1 MPALP
6 SRTRATLFGLLAIV
20 LWSSVVGLIR
30 SVSEGLGPIGGAAM
44 IYSVSAVFLL
54 VALGVPKWRSFPR
67 PYLIVGSLLFVS
79 YEICLSLS
87 LGYAN
92 TRLQAIEVGMINYL
106 WPCFTVLMALAING
120 QKAKWWLLPGLLLS
134 LFGIGWIMSG
144 EGGWS
149 PAQMLANV
157 RSNPLSYALAFS
169 GAVIWA
175 LYCNLTKKIAQGS
188 NGVVLFIVLTALAL
202 WLKYAFSAESGM
214 QFSAGVTVTLLC
226 AGVAMGAGYA
236 AWNVGILRGN
246 MTLLA
251 TVSYFTP
258 VLSAVFAA
266 LVLHTSLTASFWQGV
281 AMVTLGSLICWRA
294 TRGNYRKL
302 SAVVAMLN

>member
-1 MPALP
+1 MSSLPAQYK
-6 SRTRATLFGLLAIV
+6 ATLLGLLAIL

-54 VALGVPKWRSFPR
+54 LALRMPNLRLFPR
-67 PYLIVGSLLFVS
+67 PYLLLGSLLFVS

-106 WPCFTVLMALAING
+106 WPCFTVLMALVFNG

-144 EGGWS
+144 EGDWS
-149 PAQMLANV
+149 PAQMLENV
-157 RSNPLSYALAFS
+157 RSNPLSYSLAFG

-175 LYCNLTKKIAQGS
+175 LYCNLTKKIAQGH
-188 NGVVLFIVLTALAL
+188 NGVVLFITLTAVAL
-202 WLKYAFSAESGM
+202 WLKYAFSSESGM
-214 QFSAGVTVTLLC
+214 QFTLPVTLTLMC
-226 AGVAMGAGYA
+226 AGMAMGAGYA

-251 TVSYFTP
+251 TASYFTP

-266 LVLHTSLTASFWQGV
+266 LVLNTALTANFWQGV
-281 AMVTLGSLICWRA
+281 VMVTAGSLICWRA
-294 TRGNYRKL
+294 TRGN
-302 SAVVAMLN
+302 

>member
-106 WPCFTVLMALAING
+106 WPCFTVLMALALNG

-149 PAQMLANV
+149 PGQMLANV
-157 RSNPLSYALAFS
+157 RSNPLSYGLAFS

-236 AWNVGILRGN
+236 AWNVGILHGN

-266 LVLHTSLTASFWQGV
+266 LVLHTSLTVNFWQGV

-294 TRGNYRKL
+294 TRGN
-302 SAVVAMLN
+302 

>member
-1 MPALP
+1 MSSLPAQYK
-6 SRTRATLFGLLAIV
+6 ATLLGLLAIL

-54 VALGVPKWRSFPR
+54 LALRMPNLRLFPR
-67 PYLIVGSLLFVS
+67 PYLLLGSLLFVS

-106 WPCFTVLMALAING
+106 WPCFTVLMALVFNG
-120 QKAKWWLLPGLLLS
+120 QKARWWLLPGLLLS

-149 PAQMLANV
+149 PAQMLENV
-157 RSNPLSYALAFS
+157 RSNPLSYSLAFG

-175 LYCNLTKKIAQGS
+175 LYCNLTKKIAQGH
-188 NGVVLFIVLTALAL
+188 NGVVLFITLTAVAL
-202 WLKYAFSAESGM
+202 WLKYAFSNESGM
-214 QFSAGVTVTLLC
+214 QFTLPVTLTLLC
-226 AGVAMGAGYA
+226 AGMAMGAGYA

-251 TVSYFTP
+251 TASYFTP

-266 LVLHTSLTASFWQGV
+266 LVLNTALTANFWQGV
-281 AMVTLGSLICWRA
+281 VMVTAGSLICWRA
-294 TRGNYRKL
+294 TRGN
-302 SAVVAMLN
+302 

>member
-1 MPALP
+1 MSSLP
-6 SRTRATLFGLLAIV
+6 VSYKATLLGLLAIL

-54 VALGVPKWRSFPR
+54 LALRLPNLRQFPR
-67 PYLIVGSLLFVS
+67 AYLILGSLLFVS

-106 WPCFTVLMALAING
+106 WPCFTVLMALAFNG

-157 RSNPLSYALAFS
+157 HSNPLSYSLAFA

-175 LYCNLTKKIAQGS
+175 VYCNLTKKIAQGH
-188 NGVVLFIVLTALAL
+188 NGVVLFITLTAVAL
-202 WLKYAFSAESGM
+202 WIKYAFSSESGM
-214 QFSAGVTVTLLC
+214 QFTLPVTLTLLC
-226 AGVAMGAGYA
+226 AGMAMGVGYA
-236 AWNVGILRGN
+236 AWNVGILHGN

-266 LVLHTSLTASFWQGV
+266 LVLDTALNASFWQGV
-281 AMVTLGSLICWRA
+281 VMVTLGSLICWRA
-294 TRGNYRKL
+294 TRGN
-302 SAVVAMLN
+302 

>member
-44 IYSVSAVFLL
+44 IYSVSAAFLL

-106 WPCFTVLMALAING
+106 WPCFTVLMALALNG
-120 QKAKWWLLPGLLLS
+120 QRAKWWLLPGLLLS

-149 PAQMLANV
+149 PAQMLVNV

-202 WLKYAFSAESGM
+202 WLKYAFSTESGM
-214 QFSAGVTVTLLC
+214 QFNVGVTVTLLC

-236 AWNVGILRGN
+236 AWNVGILHGN

-266 LVLHTSLTASFWQGV
+266 LVLHTSLTVNFWQGV
-281 AMVTLGSLICWRA
+281 AMVILGSLICWRA
-294 TRGNYRKL
+294 TRGN
-302 SAVVAMLN
+302 

>member
-44 IYSVSAVFLL
+44 IYSVSAAFLL

-106 WPCFTVLMALAING
+106 WPCFTVLMALALNG

-157 RSNPLSYALAFS
+157 RSNPLSYGLAFS

-202 WLKYAFSAESGM
+202 WLKYAFSSESGM
-214 QFSAGVTVTLLC
+214 QFSAGVIVALLC

-236 AWNVGILRGN
+236 AWNVGILHGN

-266 LVLHTSLTASFWQGV
+266 LVLHTSLTVNFWQGV

-294 TRGNYRKL
+294 TRGN
-302 SAVVAMLN
+302 

>member
-6 SRTRATLFGLLAIV
+6 LRTRATLLGLLAIV

-106 WPCFTVLMALAING
+106 WPCFTVLMALALNG
-120 QKAKWWLLPGLLLS
+120 QRAKWWLLPGLLLS

-157 RSNPLSYALAFS
+157 RSNPLSYGLAFS

-236 AWNVGILRGN
+236 AWNVGILHGN

-266 LVLHTSLTASFWQGV
+266 LVLHTSLTVNFWQGV

-294 TRGNYRKL
+294 TRGN
-302 SAVVAMLN
+302 

>member
-106 WPCFTVLMALAING
+106 WPCFTVLMALALNG
-120 QKAKWWLLPGLLLS
+120 QQAKWWLLPGLLLS

-157 RSNPLSYALAFS
+157 RSNPLSYGLAFS

-202 WLKYAFSAESGM
+202 WLKYAFSSESGM
-214 QFSAGVTVTLLC
+214 QFSVGVIVTLLC

-236 AWNVGILRGN
+236 AWNVGILHGN

-266 LVLHTSLTASFWQGV
+266 LVLHTSLTVNFWQGV

-294 TRGNYRKL
+294 TRGN
-302 SAVVAMLN
+302 

>member
-30 SVSEGLGPIGGAAM
+30 SVSEGLGPVGGAAM
-44 IYSVSAVFLL
+44 IYSVSAAFLL

-67 PYLIVGSLLFVS
+67 LYLIVGSLLFVS

-106 WPCFTVLMALAING
+106 WPCFTVLMALALNG
-120 QKAKWWLLPGLLLS
+120 QKAKWWLLTGLLLS

-149 PAQMLANV
+149 PAQMVANV
-157 RSNPLSYALAFS
+157 RSNPLSYTLAFS

-236 AWNVGILRGN
+236 AWNVGILHGN

-266 LVLHTSLTASFWQGV
+266 LVLHTSLTANFWQGV

-294 TRGNYRKL
+294 TRGN
-302 SAVVAMLN
+302 

>member
-1 MPALP
+1 MSSLP
-6 SRTRATLFGLLAIV
+6 TQYKATLLGLLAIL

-54 VALGVPKWRSFPR
+54 LALRMPNLRLFPR
-67 PYLIVGSLLFVS
+67 PYLLLGSLLFVS

-106 WPCFTVLMALAING
+106 WPCFTVLMALVFNG

-149 PAQMLANV
+149 PAQMLENV
-157 RSNPLSYALAFS
+157 RSNPLSYSLAFG

-175 LYCNLTKKIAQGS
+175 LYCNLTKKIAQGH
-188 NGVVLFIVLTALAL
+188 NGVVLFITLTAVAL
-202 WLKYAFSAESGM
+202 WLKYAFSSESGM
-214 QFSAGVTVTLLC
+214 QFTLPVTLTLLC
-226 AGVAMGAGYA
+226 AGMAMGAGYA

-251 TVSYFTP
+251 TASYFTP

-266 LVLHTSLTASFWQGV
+266 LVLDTALTANFWQGV
-281 AMVTLGSLICWRA
+281 VMVTAGSLICWRA
-294 TRGNYRKL
+294 TRGN
-302 SAVVAMLN
+302 

>member
-6 SRTRATLFGLLAIV
+6 SRTRATLFGLLAIL

-54 VALGVPKWRSFPR
+54 VAIGVPKWRSFPR
-67 PYLIVGSLLFVS
+67 LYLIVGSLLFVS

-106 WPCFTVLMALAING
+106 WPCFTVLMALALNG

-236 AWNVGILRGN
+236 AWNVGILHGN

-266 LVLHTSLTASFWQGV
+266 LVLHTSLTANFWQGV

-294 TRGNYRKL
+294 TRGN
-302 SAVVAMLN
+302 

>member
-1 MPALP
+1 MSSLPAQYK
-6 SRTRATLFGLLAIV
+6 ATLLGLLAIL

-54 VALGVPKWRSFPR
+54 LALRMPNLRLFPR
-67 PYLIVGSLLFVS
+67 PYLLLGSLLFVS

-106 WPCFTVLMALAING
+106 WPCFTVLMALVFNG

-149 PAQMLANV
+149 PAQMLENV
-157 RSNPLSYALAFS
+157 RSNPLSYSLAFG

-175 LYCNLTKKIAQGS
+175 LYCNLTKKIAQGH
-188 NGVVLFIVLTALAL
+188 NGVVLFITLTALAL
-202 WLKYAFSAESGM
+202 WLKYAFSSENGM
-214 QFSAGVTVTLLC
+214 QFTLPVTLTLLC
-226 AGVAMGAGYA
+226 AGMAMGAGYA

-251 TVSYFTP
+251 TASYFTP

-266 LVLHTSLTASFWQGV
+266 LVLNTALTANFWQGV
-281 AMVTLGSLICWRA
+281 VMVTAGSLICWRA
-294 TRGNYRKL
+294 TRGN
-302 SAVVAMLN
+302 

>member
-1 MPALP
+1 MSSLP
-6 SRTRATLFGLLAIV
+6 VSYKATLLGLLAIL

-54 VALGVPKWRSFPR
+54 LALRLPNLRQFPR
-67 PYLIVGSLLFVS
+67 AYLILGSLLFVS

-106 WPCFTVLMALAING
+106 WPCFTVLMALAFNG

-157 RSNPLSYALAFS
+157 HSNPLSYSLAFA

-175 LYCNLTKKIAQGS
+175 VYCNLTKKIAQGH
-188 NGVVLFIVLTALAL
+188 NGVVLFITLTAVAL
-202 WLKYAFSAESGM
+202 WIKYAFSSESGM
-214 QFSAGVTVTLLC
+214 QFTLPVTLTLLC
-226 AGVAMGAGYA
+226 AGMAMGAGYA
-236 AWNVGILRGN
+236 AWNVGILHGN

-266 LVLHTSLTASFWQGV
+266 LVLDTALNASFWQGV
-281 AMVTLGSLICWRA
+281 VMVALGSLICWRA
-294 TRGNYRKL
+294 TRGN
-302 SAVVAMLN
+302 

>member
-1 MPALP
+1 
-6 SRTRATLFGLLAIV
+6 
-20 LWSSVVGLIR
+20 
-30 SVSEGLGPIGGAAM
+30 M

-54 VALGVPKWRSFPR
+54 LALRMPNLRLFPR
-67 PYLIVGSLLFVS
+67 PYLLLGSLLFVS

-106 WPCFTVLMALAING
+106 WPCFTVLMALVFNG

-149 PAQMLANV
+149 PAQMLENV
-157 RSNPLSYALAFS
+157 RSNPLSYLLAFG

-175 LYCNLTKKIAQGS
+175 LYCNLTKKIAQGH
-188 NGVVLFIVLTALAL
+188 NGVVLFITLTALAL
-202 WLKYAFSAESGM
+202 WLKYAFSSENGM
-214 QFSAGVTVTLLC
+214 QFTLPVTLTLLC
-226 AGVAMGAGYA
+226 AGMAMGAGYA

-251 TVSYFTP
+251 TASYFTP

-266 LVLHTSLTASFWQGV
+266 LVLNTALTANFWQGV
-281 AMVTLGSLICWRA
+281 VMVTAGSLICWRA
-294 TRGNYRKL
+294 TRGN
-302 SAVVAMLN
+302 

>member
-1 MPALP
+1 
-6 SRTRATLFGLLAIV
+6 LLAIV

-106 WPCFTVLMALAING
+106 WPCFTVLMALALNG
-120 QKAKWWLLPGLLLS
+120 QQAKWWLLPGLLLS

-157 RSNPLSYALAFS
+157 RSNPLSYGLAFS

-236 AWNVGILRGN
+236 AWNVGILHGN

-266 LVLHTSLTASFWQGV
+266 LVLHTSLTVNFWQGV

-294 TRGNYRKL
+294 TRGN
-302 SAVVAMLN
+302 

>member
-1 MPALP
+1 MSSLPAQYK
-6 SRTRATLFGLLAIV
+6 ATLLGLLAIL

-54 VALGVPKWRSFPR
+54 LALRMPNLRLFPR
-67 PYLIVGSLLFVS
+67 PYLLLGSLLFVS

-106 WPCFTVLMALAING
+106 WPCFTVLMALVFNG
-120 QKAKWWLLPGLLLS
+120 QKARWWLLPGLLLS

-149 PAQMLANV
+149 PAQMLENV
-157 RSNPLSYALAFS
+157 RSNPLSYSLAFG

-175 LYCNLTKKIAQGS
+175 LYCNLTKKIAQGH
-188 NGVVLFIVLTALAL
+188 NGVVLFITLTAVAL
-202 WLKYAFSAESGM
+202 WLKYTFSSESGM
-214 QFSAGVTVTLLC
+214 QFTLPVTLTLLC
-226 AGVAMGAGYA
+226 AGMAMGAGYA

-251 TVSYFTP
+251 TASYFTP

-266 LVLHTSLTASFWQGV
+266 LVLDTALTANFWQGV
-281 AMVTLGSLICWRA
+281 VMVTAGSLICWRA
-294 TRGNYRKL
+294 TRGN
-302 SAVVAMLN
+302 

>member
-1 MPALP
+1 MFSLP
-6 SRTRATLFGLLAIV
+6 IPYKATLLGLLAIL

-44 IYSVSAVFLL
+44 IYSVSALFLL
-54 VALGVPKWRSFPR
+54 LVLRLPNLRHFPR
-67 PYLIVGSLLFVS
+67 LYLILGSLLFVS

-106 WPCFTVLMALAING
+106 WPCFTVLMALVFNG

-149 PAQMLANV
+149 PAQMLENV
-157 RSNPLSYALAFS
+157 RSNPLSYSLAFG

-188 NGVVLFIVLTALAL
+188 NGVVLFITLTAVAL
-202 WLKYAFSAESGM
+202 WLKYAFSDESGM
-214 QFSAGVTVTLLC
+214 QFTWPVSLTLLC
-226 AGVAMGAGYA
+226 AGMAMGAGYA
-236 AWNVGILRGN
+236 AWNVGILHGN

-266 LVLHTSLTASFWQGV
+266 LVLDTSLTVSFWQGV
-281 AMVTLGSLICWRA
+281 VMVTLGSLICWRA
-294 TRGNYRKL
+294 TRGK
-302 SAVVAMLN
+302 

>member
-1 MPALP
+1 MSSLPAQYK
-6 SRTRATLFGLLAIV
+6 ATLLGLLAIL

-54 VALGVPKWRSFPR
+54 LALRMPNLRLFPR
-67 PYLIVGSLLFVS
+67 PYLLLGSLLFVS

-106 WPCFTVLMALAING
+106 WPCFTVLMALVFNG

-134 LFGIGWIMSG
+134 LFGIGWVMSG

-149 PAQMLANV
+149 PAQMLENV
-157 RSNPLSYALAFS
+157 RSNPLSYSLAFG

-175 LYCNLTKKIAQGS
+175 LYCNLTKKIAQGH
-188 NGVVLFIVLTALAL
+188 NGVVLFITLTAVAL
-202 WLKYAFSAESGM
+202 WLKYAFSSESGM
-214 QFSAGVTVTLLC
+214 QFTLPVTLTLLC
-226 AGVAMGAGYA
+226 AGMAMGAGYA

-251 TVSYFTP
+251 TASYFTP

-266 LVLHTSLTASFWQGV
+266 LVLNTALTANFWQGV
-281 AMVTLGSLICWRA
+281 VMVTAGSLICWRA
-294 TRGNYRKL
+294 TRGN
-302 SAVVAMLN
+302 

>member
-1 MPALP
+1 MSSLPAQYK
-6 SRTRATLFGLLAIV
+6 ATLLGLLAIL

-54 VALGVPKWRSFPR
+54 LALRMPNLRLFPR
-67 PYLIVGSLLFVS
+67 PYLLLGSLLFVS

-106 WPCFTVLMALAING
+106 WPCFTVLMALVFNG

-149 PAQMLANV
+149 PAQMLENV
-157 RSNPLSYALAFS
+157 RSNPLSYSLAFG

-175 LYCNLTKKIAQGS
+175 LYCNLTKKIAQGH
-188 NGVVLFIVLTALAL
+188 NGVVLFITLTAVAL
-202 WLKYAFSAESGM
+202 WLKYTFSSESGM
-214 QFSAGVTVTLLC
+214 QFTLPVTLTLLC
-226 AGVAMGAGYA
+226 AGMAMGAGYA

-251 TVSYFTP
+251 TASYFTP

-266 LVLHTSLTASFWQGV
+266 LVLDTALTANFWQGV
-281 AMVTLGSLICWRA
+281 VMVTAGSLICWRA
-294 TRGNYRKL
+294 TRGN
-302 SAVVAMLN
+302 

>member
-44 IYSVSAVFLL
+44 IYSVSTVFLL

-106 WPCFTVLMALAING
+106 WPCFTVLMALALNG

-157 RSNPLSYALAFS
+157 RSNPLSYGLAFS

-236 AWNVGILRGN
+236 AWNVGILHGN

-266 LVLHTSLTASFWQGV
+266 LVLHTSLTANFWQGV
-281 AMVTLGSLICWRA
+281 AMVTLGSLICWWA
-294 TRGNYRKL
+294 TRGN
-302 SAVVAMLN
+302 

>member
-1 MPALP
+1 MSSLPAHYK
-6 SRTRATLFGLLAIV
+6 ATLLGLLAIL

-54 VALGVPKWRSFPR
+54 LALRLPNLRLFPR
-67 PYLIVGSLLFVS
+67 SYLLLGSLLFVS

-106 WPCFTVLMALAING
+106 WPCFTVLMALVFNG

-149 PAQMLANV
+149 PAQMLENV
-157 RSNPLSYALAFS
+157 RSNPLSYSLAFG

-175 LYCNLTKKIAQGS
+175 LYCNLTKKIAQGH
-188 NGVVLFIVLTALAL
+188 NGVVLFITLTAVAL
-202 WLKYAFSAESGM
+202 WLKYAFSSESGM
-214 QFSAGVTVTLLC
+214 QFTLPVTLTLLC
-226 AGVAMGAGYA
+226 AGMAMGAGYA

-251 TVSYFTP
+251 TASYFTP

-266 LVLHTSLTASFWQGV
+266 LVLDTALTANFWQGV
-281 AMVTLGSLICWRA
+281 VMVTAGSLICWRA
-294 TRGNYRKL
+294 TRGN
-302 SAVVAMLN
+302 

>member
-1 MPALP
+1 MSSLPAQYK
-6 SRTRATLFGLLAIV
+6 ATLLGLLAIL

-54 VALGVPKWRSFPR
+54 LALRMPNLRLFPR
-67 PYLIVGSLLFVS
+67 PYLLLGSLLFVS

-106 WPCFTVLMALAING
+106 WPCFTVLMALVFNG
-120 QKAKWWLLPGLLLS
+120 QKARWWLLPGLLLS

-149 PAQMLANV
+149 PAQMLENV
-157 RSNPLSYALAFS
+157 RSNPLSYSLAFG

-175 LYCNLTKKIAQGS
+175 LYCNLTKKIAQGH
-188 NGVVLFIVLTALAL
+188 NGVVLFITLTAVAL
-202 WLKYAFSAESGM
+202 WMKYAFSSESGM
-214 QFSAGVTVTLLC
+214 QFTLPVTLTLLC
-226 AGVAMGAGYA
+226 AGMAMGAGYA

-251 TVSYFTP
+251 TASYFTP

-266 LVLHTSLTASFWQGV
+266 LVLDTALTANFWQGV
-281 AMVTLGSLICWRA
+281 VMVTAGSLICWRA
-294 TRGNYRKL
+294 TRGN
-302 SAVVAMLN
+302 

>member
-1 MPALP
+1 MPVLP

-106 WPCFTVLMALAING
+106 WPCFTVLMALALNG

-157 RSNPLSYALAFS
+157 RSNPLSYTLAFS

-236 AWNVGILRGN
+236 AWNVGILHGN

-266 LVLHTSLTASFWQGV
+266 LVLHTSLTANFWQGV

-294 TRGNYRKL
+294 TRGN
-302 SAVVAMLN
+302 

>member
-1 MPALP
+1 MSSLP
-6 SRTRATLFGLLAIV
+6 VSYKATFLGLLAIL

-44 IYSVSAVFLL
+44 IYSVSAIFLL
-54 VALGVPKWRSFPR
+54 LVLRLPNLRHFPR
-67 PYLIVGSLLFVS
+67 AYLILGSVLFVS

-106 WPCFTVLMALAING
+106 WPCFTVLMALVFNG
-120 QKAKWWLLPGLLLS
+120 QKAKWWLVPGLLLS

-149 PAQMLANV
+149 PTQMLDNV
-157 RSNPLSYALAFS
+157 RSNPLSYSLAFG

-175 LYCNLTKKIAQGS
+175 LYCNLTKKIAQGQ
-188 NGVVLFIVLTALAL
+188 NGVVLFITLTAIAL
-202 WLKYAFSAESGM
+202 WLKYAFSTESGM
-214 QFSAGVTVTLLC
+214 QFTLPVTLTLLC
-226 AGVAMGAGYA
+226 AGIAMGAGYA
-236 AWNVGILRGN
+236 AWNVGILHGN

-266 LVLHTSLTASFWQGV
+266 LVLDTALTANFWQGV
-281 AMVTLGSLICWRA
+281 VMVTLGSLVCWRA
-294 TRGNYRKL
+294 TRGN
-302 SAVVAMLN
+302 

>member
-6 SRTRATLFGLLAIV
+6 SRTRATLFGLLAIM

-175 LYCNLTKKIAQGS
+175 LYCNLTKKIARGS
-188 NGVVLFIVLTALAL
+188 NGVVLFIALTALAL

-236 AWNVGILRGN
+236 AWNVGILYGN

-294 TRGNYRKL
+294 TRGN
-302 SAVVAMLN
+302 

>member
-1 MPALP
+1 MSSLP
-6 SRTRATLFGLLAIV
+6 VSYKATLLGLLAIL

-44 IYSVSAVFLL
+44 IYSVSAIFLL
-54 VALGVPKWRSFPR
+54 LVLRLPNLRHFPR
-67 PYLIVGSLLFVS
+67 AYLILGSLLFVS

-106 WPCFTVLMALAING
+106 WPCFTVLMALVFNG
-120 QKAKWWLLPGLLLS
+120 QKAKWWLVPGLLLS

-149 PAQMLANV
+149 PTQMLDNV
-157 RSNPLSYALAFS
+157 RSNPLSYSLAFG

-175 LYCNLTKKIAQGS
+175 LYCNLTKKIAQGQ
-188 NGVVLFIVLTALAL
+188 NGVVLFITLTAIAL
-202 WLKYAFSAESGM
+202 WLKYAFSTESGM
-214 QFSAGVTVTLLC
+214 QFTLPVTLTLLC
-226 AGVAMGAGYA
+226 AGIAMGAGYA
-236 AWNVGILRGN
+236 AWNVGILHGN

-266 LVLHTSLTASFWQGV
+266 LVLDTALTANFWQGV
-281 AMVTLGSLICWRA
+281 VMVTLGSLVCWRA
-294 TRGNYRKL
+294 TRGN
-302 SAVVAMLN
+302 

>member
-6 SRTRATLFGLLAIV
+6 LRTRATLLGLLAIV

-106 WPCFTVLMALAING
+106 WPCFTVLMALALNG
-120 QKAKWWLLPGLLLS
+120 QRAKWWLLPGLLLS

-202 WLKYAFSAESGM
+202 WLKYAFSAESSM

-236 AWNVGILRGN
+236 AWNVGILHGN

-266 LVLHTSLTASFWQGV
+266 LVLHTSLTVNFWQGV

-294 TRGNYRKL
+294 TRGN
-302 SAVVAMLN
+302 

>member
-1 MPALP
+1 MSSLPAQYK
-6 SRTRATLFGLLAIV
+6 ATLLGLLAIL

-54 VALGVPKWRSFPR
+54 LALRMPNLRLFPR
-67 PYLIVGSLLFVS
+67 PYLLLGSLLFVS

-106 WPCFTVLMALAING
+106 WPCFTVLMALVFNG

-149 PAQMLANV
+149 PAQMLENV
-157 RSNPLSYALAFS
+157 RSNPLSYSLAFG

-175 LYCNLTKKIAQGS
+175 LYCNLTKKIAQGH
-188 NGVVLFIVLTALAL
+188 NGVVLFITLTALAL
-202 WLKYAFSAESGM
+202 WLKYAFSSESGM
-214 QFSAGVTVTLLC
+214 QFTLPVTLTLLC
-226 AGVAMGAGYA
+226 AGMAMGAGYA

-251 TVSYFTP
+251 TASYFTP

-266 LVLHTSLTASFWQGV
+266 LVLDTALTANFWQGV
-281 AMVTLGSLICWRA
+281 VMVTAGSLICWRA
-294 TRGNYRKL
+294 TRGN
-302 SAVVAMLN
+302 

>member
-157 RSNPLSYALAFS
+157 RSNPLSYGLAFS

-202 WLKYAFSAESGM
+202 WLKYAFSVQSGM
-214 QFSAGVTVTLLC
+214 QFSLGVTVTLLC

-236 AWNVGILRGN
+236 AWNVGILHGN

-266 LVLHTSLTASFWQGV
+266 LVLHTSLTANFWQGV
-281 AMVTLGSLICWRA
+281 AMVMLGSLICWRA
-294 TRGNYRKL
+294 TRGN
-302 SAVVAMLN
+302 

>member
-1 MPALP
+1 MSSLPAQYK
-6 SRTRATLFGLLAIV
+6 ATLLGLLAIL

-54 VALGVPKWRSFPR
+54 LALRMPNLRLFPR
-67 PYLIVGSLLFVS
+67 PYLLLGSLLFVS

-106 WPCFTVLMALAING
+106 WPCFTVLMALVFNG
-120 QKAKWWLLPGLLLS
+120 QKARWWLLPGLLLS

-149 PAQMLANV
+149 PAQMLENV
-157 RSNPLSYALAFS
+157 RSNPLSYSLAFG

-175 LYCNLTKKIAQGS
+175 LYCNLTKKIAQGH
-188 NGVVLFIVLTALAL
+188 NGVVLFITLTALAL
-202 WLKYAFSAESGM
+202 WLKYAFSSESGM
-214 QFSAGVTVTLLC
+214 QFTLPVTLTLLC
-226 AGVAMGAGYA
+226 AGMAMGAGYA

-251 TVSYFTP
+251 TASYFTP

-266 LVLHTSLTASFWQGV
+266 LVLNTALTANFWQGV
-281 AMVTLGSLICWRA
+281 VMVTAGSLICWRA
-294 TRGNYRKL
+294 TRGN
-302 SAVVAMLN
+302 

>member
-1 MPALP
+1 MCATLALVLLWRLLPVLKSEHSGSLASVPLLFKRPALMALYMLTIIVVTAHFTAYSYIEP
-6 SRTRATLFGLLAIV
+6 FIQTVAGLSENFTTLMLLLFG
-20 LWSSVVGLIR
+20 
-30 SVSEGLGPIGGAAM
+30 AA
-44 IYSVSAVFLL
+44 
-54 VALGVPKWRSFPR
+54 G
-67 PYLIVGSLLFVS
+67 IVGSLLFVS

-106 WPCFTVLMALAING
+106 WPCFTVLMALALNG

-157 RSNPLSYALAFS
+157 RSNPLSYTLAFS

-188 NGVVLFIVLTALAL
+188 NGV
-202 WLKYAFSAESGM
+202 
-214 QFSAGVTVTLLC
+214 
-226 AGVAMGAGYA
+226 
-236 AWNVGILRGN
+236 
-246 MTLLA
+246 
-251 TVSYFTP
+251 
-258 VLSAVFAA
+258 
-266 LVLHTSLTASFWQGV
+266 
-281 AMVTLGSLICWRA
+281 
-294 TRGNYRKL
+294 
-302 SAVVAMLN
+302 

>member
-1 MPALP
+1 MSSLPA
-6 SRTRATLFGLLAIV
+6 SYKATLLGLLAIL

-54 VALGVPKWRSFPR
+54 LALRLPNLRQFPR
-67 PYLIVGSLLFVS
+67 AYLILGSLLFVS

-87 LGYAN
+87 LGYAH

-106 WPCFTVLMALAING
+106 WPCFTVLMALLFNG

-157 RSNPLSYALAFS
+157 RSNPLSYSLAFG

-175 LYCNLTKKIAQGS
+175 LYCNLTKKIAQGH
-188 NGVVLFIVLTALAL
+188 NGVVLFITLTAVAL
-202 WLKYAFSAESGM
+202 WIKYAFSSESGM
-214 QFSAGVTVTLLC
+214 QFTLPVSLTLLC
-226 AGVAMGAGYA
+226 AGIAMGAGYA
-236 AWNVGILRGN
+236 AWNVGILHGN

-266 LVLHTSLTASFWQGV
+266 LVLDTTLNASFWQGV
-281 AMVTLGSLICWRA
+281 VMVTLGSLICWRA
-294 TRGNYRKL
+294 TRGK
-302 SAVVAMLN
+302 

>member
-1 MPALP
+1 MSSLPAQYK
-6 SRTRATLFGLLAIV
+6 ATLLGLLAIL

-54 VALGVPKWRSFPR
+54 LALRMPNLRLFPR
-67 PYLIVGSLLFVS
+67 PYLLLGSLLFVS

-106 WPCFTVLMALAING
+106 WPCFTVLMALVFNG

-144 EGGWS
+144 AGGWS
-149 PAQMLANV
+149 PAQMLENV
-157 RSNPLSYALAFS
+157 RSNPLSYSLAFG

-175 LYCNLTKKIAQGS
+175 LYCNLTKKIAQGH
-188 NGVVLFIVLTALAL
+188 NGVVLFITLTAVAL
-202 WLKYAFSAESGM
+202 WLKYAFSSESGM
-214 QFSAGVTVTLLC
+214 QFTLPVTLTLLC
-226 AGVAMGAGYA
+226 AGMAMGAGYA

-251 TVSYFTP
+251 TASYFTP

-266 LVLHTSLTASFWQGV
+266 LVLDTALTANFWQGV
-281 AMVTLGSLICWRA
+281 VMVTAGSLICWRA
-294 TRGNYRKL
+294 TRGN
-302 SAVVAMLN
+302 

>member
-1 MPALP
+1 MSSLPAQYK
-6 SRTRATLFGLLAIV
+6 ATLLGLLAIL

-54 VALGVPKWRSFPR
+54 LALRMPNLRLFPR
-67 PYLIVGSLLFVS
+67 PYLLLGSLLFVS

-106 WPCFTVLMALAING
+106 WPCFTVLMALVFNG

-149 PAQMLANV
+149 PAQMLENV
-157 RSNPLSYALAFS
+157 RSNPLSYSLAFG

-175 LYCNLTKKIAQGS
+175 LYCNLTKKIAQGH
-188 NGVVLFIVLTALAL
+188 NGVVLFITLTAVAL
-202 WLKYAFSAESGM
+202 WMKYAFSSESGM
-214 QFSAGVTVTLLC
+214 QFTLPVTLTLLC
-226 AGVAMGAGYA
+226 VGMAMGAGYA

-251 TVSYFTP
+251 TASYFTP

-266 LVLHTSLTASFWQGV
+266 LVLDTALTANFWQGV
-281 AMVTLGSLICWRA
+281 VMVTAGSLICWRA
-294 TRGNYRKL
+294 TRGN
-302 SAVVAMLN
+302 

>member
-1 MPALP
+1 MSSLPAQYK
-6 SRTRATLFGLLAIV
+6 ATLLGLLAIL

-54 VALGVPKWRSFPR
+54 LALRMPNLRLFPR
-67 PYLIVGSLLFVS
+67 PYLLLGSLLFVS

-106 WPCFTVLMALAING
+106 WPCFTVLMALVFNG
-120 QKAKWWLLPGLLLS
+120 QKAKWWLLAGLLLS

-149 PAQMLANV
+149 PAQMLENV
-157 RSNPLSYALAFS
+157 RSNPLSYSLAFG

-175 LYCNLTKKIAQGS
+175 LYCNLTKKIAQGH
-188 NGVVLFIVLTALAL
+188 NGVVLFITLTAVAL
-202 WLKYAFSAESGM
+202 WLKYAFSSESGM
-214 QFSAGVTVTLLC
+214 QFTLPVTLTLLC
-226 AGVAMGAGYA
+226 AGMAMGAGYA

-251 TVSYFTP
+251 TASYFTP

-266 LVLHTSLTASFWQGV
+266 LVLNTALTANFWQGV
-281 AMVTLGSLICWRA
+281 VMVTAGSLICWRA
-294 TRGNYRKL
+294 TRGN
-302 SAVVAMLN
+302 

>member
-1 MPALP
+1 MPVL
-6 SRTRATLFGLLAIV
+6 SVSHKATLFGLLALV

-30 SVSEGLGPIGGAAM
+30 SVSEGLGPVGGAAM
-44 IYSVSAVFLL
+44 IYSVGALFLL
-54 VALGVPKWRSFPR
+54 VVMGIPKLRNFPR
-67 PYLIVGSLLFVS
+67 SYLIIGSLLFVA

-87 LGYAN
+87 LGYASN
-92 TRLQAIEVGMINYL
+92 RMQAIEVGMINYL
-106 WPCFTVLMALAING
+106 WPCFTVLMAILFNG
-120 QKAKWWLLPGLLLS
+120 QKAKWWVILGLLLS

-144 EGGWS
+144 DGGWS

-175 LYCNLTKKIAQGS
+175 VYCNVTKKIAQGK
-188 NGVVLFIVLTALAL
+188 NAVVLFITLTALAL
-202 WLKYAFSAESGM
+202 WLKYPFSHESAM
-214 QFSAGVTVTLLC
+214 HFTWPVTVALLSAGI
-226 AGVAMGAGYA
+226 AMGAGYA
-236 AWNVGILRGN
+236 AWNVGILHGN

-266 LVLHTSLTASFWQGV
+266 IVLSTSLTVNFWQGV
-281 AMVTLGSLICWRA
+281 AMVTAGSLICWRA
-294 TRGNYRKL
+294 MRTG
-302 SAVVAMLN
+302 

>member
-1 MPALP
+1 MSSLPAQYK
-6 SRTRATLFGLLAIV
+6 ATLLGLLAIL

-54 VALGVPKWRSFPR
+54 LALRMPNLRLFPR
-67 PYLIVGSLLFVS
+67 PYLLLGSLLFVS

-106 WPCFTVLMALAING
+106 WPCFTVLMALVFNG

-149 PAQMLANV
+149 PAQMLENV
-157 RSNPLSYALAFS
+157 RSNPLSYSLAFG

-175 LYCNLTKKIAQGS
+175 LYCNLTKKIAQGH
-188 NGVVLFIVLTALAL
+188 NGVVLFITLTAVAL
-202 WLKYAFSAESGM
+202 WLKYAFSSESGM
-214 QFSAGVTVTLLC
+214 QFTLPVTLTLLC
-226 AGVAMGAGYA
+226 AGMAMGAGYA

-251 TVSYFTP
+251 TASYFTP

-266 LVLHTSLTASFWQGV
+266 LVLNTALTANFWQGV
-281 AMVTLGSLICWRA
+281 VMVTAGSLICWRA
-294 TRGNYRKL
+294 TRGN
-302 SAVVAMLN
+302 